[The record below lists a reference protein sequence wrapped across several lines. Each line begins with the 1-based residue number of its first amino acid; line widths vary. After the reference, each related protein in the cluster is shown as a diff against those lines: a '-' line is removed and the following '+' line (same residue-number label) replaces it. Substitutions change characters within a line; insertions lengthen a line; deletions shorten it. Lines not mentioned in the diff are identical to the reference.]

1 MADAIISYGWDKVLK
16 NVTDS
21 HHYFAFYPWAV
32 NKKWW
37 DGLSKSDQMTIEAA
51 ASMENDVMMAEFNWK
66 NGTALKKL
74 VTEQGVQLREF
85 NDDIYDAF
93 GEAAA
98 EVFAETR
105 KHSKLAAR
113 IYDSFDNAR
122 KEVGGW
128 MKVSDQAYL
137 NQRNRV
143 LGL

>member
-1 MADAIISYGWDKVLK
+1 MSQGRCCDIGM
-16 NVTDS
+16 
-21 HHYFAFYPWAV
+21 

-51 ASMENDVMMAEFNWK
+51 ASMENDVMMAEFNAK
-66 NGTALKKL
+66 NGEALTKL
-74 VTEQGVQLREF
+74 VTEQGVKLREF

-98 EVFAETR
+98 EVFEETR
-105 KHSKLAAR
+105 KHDKLAAR
-113 IYDSFDNAR
+113 IHDSFAKAR
-122 KEVGGW
+122 KEVGSW
-128 MKVSDQAYL
+128 MKISDQAYL

>member
-1 MADAIISYGWDKVLK
+1 M
-16 NVTDS
+16 
-21 HHYFAFYPWAV
+21 

-51 ASMENDVMMAEFNWK
+51 ASMENDVMMAEFNAK
-66 NGTALKKL
+66 NGESLAKL
-74 VTEQGVQLREF
+74 VNEQGVKLREF
-85 NDDIYDAF
+85 NDDVYDAF

-98 EVFAETR
+98 EVFAETK

-113 IYDSFDNAR
+113 IHESFVKAR
-122 KEVGGW
+122 AEVGSW
-128 MKVSDQAYL
+128 VKISDQAYL